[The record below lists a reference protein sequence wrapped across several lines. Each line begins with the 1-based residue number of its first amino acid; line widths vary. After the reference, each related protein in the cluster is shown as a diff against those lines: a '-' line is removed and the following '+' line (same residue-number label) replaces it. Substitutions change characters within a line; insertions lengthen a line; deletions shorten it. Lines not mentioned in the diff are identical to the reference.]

1 MALITDNELRMNK
14 NKVVYATIIAV
25 LIIGIPVQVFPF
37 IWLLSS
43 SLKGAKDIFELPPRL
58 IPKTF
63 YFQNYVEVL
72 NTLPIHRYFST
83 TFLVALLTIL
93 IQCTI
98 STLAAF
104 SLSQI
109 RPKGGRLIL
118 LFFLGTMMIPEQA
131 LLIPTYLTMR
141 RFPLTGW
148 NFINTIW
155 GVVLPWSAWA
165 WPIFLMKGFFDGL
178 PAELFD
184 AAKIDGA
191 SNMRIL
197 RSIIVPLSKPIIAIV
212 VLQTFLAVYQQF
224 VFPLIM
230 MPDSRLWT
238 ITVAIYNMQ
247 HSGNFGWH
255 LIMVLLVYATIPMLL
270 LFIFAQK
277 YMVQGIKLTG
287 IKA

>member
-25 LIIGIPVQVFPF
+25 LIIGIPVQVFLYMVVV
-37 IWLLSS
+37 II
-43 SLKGAKDIFELPPRL
+43 LKRCQGYFRAAASINTKDILFSKLCGGF
-58 IPKTF
+58 KHS
-63 YFQNYVEVL
+63 
-72 NTLPIHRYFST
+72 PIHRYFST
-83 TFLVALLTIL
+83 TFSCLLTIL

-197 RSIIVPLSKPIIAIV
+197 RSIIVPLSNP
-212 VLQTFLAVYQQF
+212 
-224 VFPLIM
+224 
-230 MPDSRLWT
+230 S
-238 ITVAIYNMQ
+238 
-247 HSGNFGWH
+247 S
-255 LIMVLLVYATIPMLL
+255 LL
-270 LFIFAQK
+270 
-277 YMVQGIKLTG
+277 
-287 IKA
+287 